1 MLVGYISLLQ
11 VNRLFSRMAEALTKD
26 DLITIEAP
34 DIRASRVFAGQVEG
48 RHHPVASGG

>member
-11 VNRLFSRMAEALTKD
+11 VNRLFARMAEALTKD

-34 DIRASRVFAGQVEG
+34 DIRASRVFYGQIDQKGLEVG
-48 RHHPVASGG
+48 S

>member
-11 VNRLFSRMAEALTKD
+11 VNRLFARMAEALTKD

-48 RHHPVASGG
+48 RHPPVASGG

>member
-11 VNRLFSRMAEALTKD
+11 VNRLFARMAEALTKD

-34 DIRASRVFAGQVEG
+34 DSRASRVFAGQVEG
-48 RHHPVASGG
+48 HHLMASGG